1 MGNLA
6 RMLQELGHEI
16 SGSDHDLY
24 PPMSDQLADWG
35 MKVYSGFKA
44 ANVKGSDLVI
54 IGNAIS
60 RGNPEV
66 EEVLNSGMDYIS
78 MPEAISKFILKG
90 RKVIVIAGTH
100 GKTTT
105 TFLLHHLLK
114 EAGLSPGLFAGGI
127 RKDGHAGFE
136 LGKGEYFVIEGDE
149 YDSAFFDKSSK
160 FLHYR
165 PYILGLTAL
174 DFDHADIFSDI
185 GAIQTMFRRLLMIT
199 PSKGKIFYNEKASK
213 LSEIAAKFPH
223 SRTEG
228 YSLGK
233 SSSVFSCKKGKLSLQ
248 KENQEIPSTLIGEHN
263 AMNSEL
269 ALRIALEIAPSKKK
283 EFLSGLNSFAGVKRR
298 QDVLYSDERS
308 VLIEDFAHHPAA
320 IQETVKAVKN
330 AYPGF
335 SIVSLFEPRSATSH
349 RNVFQKEFAES
360 FKGSSAAVIAEVFNL
375 KKVPANV
382 RLNVK
387 KLVKDTETLSHVPV
401 SVYAKEAKDI
411 PDILLKKI
419 MKNPS
424 EKIAVLAMSNG
435 SFGGIYSRLKEIL
448 EKRK

>member
-1 MGNLA
+1 MKIFLIGIGGIAMGNLA

-136 LGKGEYFVIEGDE
+136 LGKGEYFVIEG
-149 YDSAFFDKSSK
+149 
-160 FLHYR
+160 
-165 PYILGLTAL
+165 
-174 DFDHADIFSDI
+174 
-185 GAIQTMFRRLLMIT
+185 
-199 PSKGKIFYNEKASK
+199 
-213 LSEIAAKFPH
+213 
-223 SRTEG
+223 
-228 YSLGK
+228 
-233 SSSVFSCKKGKLSLQ
+233 
-248 KENQEIPSTLIGEHN
+248 
-263 AMNSEL
+263 
-269 ALRIALEIAPSKKK
+269 
-283 EFLSGLNSFAGVKRR
+283 
-298 QDVLYSDERS
+298 
-308 VLIEDFAHHPAA
+308 
-320 IQETVKAVKN
+320 
-330 AYPGF
+330 
-335 SIVSLFEPRSATSH
+335 
-349 RNVFQKEFAES
+349 
-360 FKGSSAAVIAEVFNL
+360 
-375 KKVPANV
+375 
-382 RLNVK
+382 
-387 KLVKDTETLSHVPV
+387 
-401 SVYAKEAKDI
+401 
-411 PDILLKKI
+411 
-419 MKNPS
+419 
-424 EKIAVLAMSNG
+424 
-435 SFGGIYSRLKEIL
+435 
-448 EKRK
+448 